1 MAYNTQ
7 LQSKFAHKVGEPV
20 PEFNTEFPAHPGLVH
35 FPIAFNT
42 LAWGLDILYFVT
54 TTFKPEFLT
63 SRFGAAATLLD
74 ITRVSYFLLCAGLVT
89 TVPAIMSGNIQLVG
103 MIKKNGGPWEKGADG
118 KAKSTM
124 VPRIKATI
132 THAIIND
139 LVFVANLYSWYLR
152 KDKEGALNVGKIPT
166 NTNLIISAALLP
178 FLLISAKIGGTL
190 VYNHGVGLNLG
201 RKKFE

>member
-1 MAYNTQ
+1 MGYNTQ

-20 PEFNTEFPAHPGLVH
+20 PEFNTEFPVHPGLVH
-35 FPIAFNT
+35 FPIAFNM
-42 LAWGLDILYFVT
+42 LAWAIDILYFAT
-54 TTFKPEFLT
+54 TTFKPAFLT
-63 SRFGAAATLLD
+63 SRFGAASTILD
-74 ITRVSYFLLCAGLVT
+74 MTRLGYFMLCVGLIT

-103 MIKKNGGPWEKGADG
+103 MIKKNGGPWEKDAAG
-118 KAKSTM
+118 KQKSTM

-166 NTNLIISAALLP
+166 QTNIIISALLLP
-178 FLLISAKIGGTL
+178 SLITSAKIGGTL
-190 VYNHGVGLNLG
+190 VFNHGIGLNLG